1 MPSGLF
7 GNQWNNRI
15 VIHCEGLCWALQG
28 IWQFCSLPTK
38 CQYVSPQSLGKPT
51 VPHHSSFLPR
61 WGSAHPTE
69 SHFCQDRNSLCPE
82 ACLCFCLSPLLKVHR
97 ETKPHRNPKVTHE
110 APSLAMYLLLPLRS
124 THGFYTLVIV
134 SPRLCSK
141 SSNCSSVSSVTKK
154 SSLSYSFTFIFV
166 SSKPGSGPNTES
178 VSLADGMNGAWYC
191 TQHSPRKLL
200 KRTPKLTTEVKSL
213 FYNTG

>member
-7 GNQWNNRI
+7 GNQWNIRT

-28 IWQFCSLPTK
+28 IWQFRSLPTK
-38 CQYVSPQSLGKPT
+38 CQYVSPQSLRKPN

-61 WGSAHPTE
+61 WGSPCGRE
-69 SHFCQDRNSLCPE
+69 PLLSGQQFSVFRGLSF
-82 ACLCFCLSPLLKVHR
+82 FCLSPLLKIHR

-110 APSLAMYLLLPLRS
+110 APSLAMCLLLPLRS

-141 SSNCSSVSSVTKK
+141 SSNCSSVSSVTRKK
-154 SSLSYSFTFIFV
+154 LCVLFFHFHLCV
-166 SSKPGSGPNTES
+166 LK
-178 VSLADGMNGAWYC
+178 AWL
-191 TQHSPRKLL
+191 RA
-200 KRTPKLTTEVKSL
+200 
-213 FYNTG
+213 

>member
-7 GNQWNNRI
+7 GNQWNTRT

-28 IWQFCSLPTK
+28 IWQFRSLPTK
-38 CQYVSPQSLGKPT
+38 CQYVSPQSLRKPN
-51 VPHHSSFLPR
+51 VPHHSSLLPD
-61 WGSAHPTE
+61 GAVPTR
-69 SHFCQDRNSLCPE
+69 QRATPVRTAILYVPRPV
-82 ACLCFCLSPLLKVHR
+82 CFCLSPLLKVHR

-110 APSLAMYLLLPLRS
+110 APSLAMCLLRPLRS

-154 SSLSYSFTFIFV
+154 KLRVLFFHFHLCILEAWPRAWHWVSVAGWWNEWCLVPNYSAFPKEVIKEN
-166 SSKPGSGPNTES
+166 SKTDNWS
-178 VSLADGMNGAWYC
+178 
-191 TQHSPRKLL
+191 
-200 KRTPKLTTEVKSL
+200 
-213 FYNTG
+213 